1 VNVLGDLA
9 HNHFLPE
16 PDSPE
21 LEPFR
26 LAFMRMLFA
35 HAEFERRVAELA
47 DVIALKPGFGE
58 TEAIGWFSDA
68 RPKKFRKLCADH
80 QSKHPNG
87 LPEAD
92 DIARCLEKAFD
103 LGKERN
109 WFVHGVWWRID
120 PAAGI
125 IDVHTVRVREEE
137 PLSRTFTVKR
147 IDQIA
152 ESFKDVEVEL
162 WKLQRAV
169 RDRLLTAC
177 KADPRSF
184 AIGLIRHGVDEA
196 RRAFLDCMAEIDP
209 DRIAD
214 GKAAALFDTFA
225 GSPQ

>member
-1 VNVLGDLA
+1 
-9 HNHFLPE
+9 
-16 PDSPE
+16 
-21 LEPFR
+21 
-26 LAFMRMLFA
+26 
-35 HAEFERRVAELA
+35 
-47 DVIALKPGFGE
+47 
-58 TEAIGWFSDA
+58 
-68 RPKKFRKLCADH
+68 
-80 QSKHPNG
+80 
-87 LPEAD
+87 
-92 DIARCLEKAFD
+92 
-103 LGKERN
+103 
-109 WFVHGVWWRID
+109 VHGVWWRID

>member
-1 VNVLGDLA
+1 MVPSGLA
-9 HNHFLPE
+9 HLHFFPE

-35 HAEFERRVAELA
+35 HAEFERRMAELA

-58 TEAIGWFSDA
+58 TEAIRWFSDV

-87 LPEAD
+87 LPEVD
-92 DIARCLEKAFD
+92 DIARWLEKAFD

-109 WFVHGVWWRID
+109 WLVHGFWWTID
-120 PAAGI
+120 PATG

-137 PLSRTFTVKR
+137 PLSRTFTVER

-169 RDRLLTAC
+169 RDRLRKAC
-177 KADPRSF
+177 EADPGSF
-184 AIGLIRHGVDEA
+184 AIGLIQHGVDEA
-196 RRAFLDCMAEIDP
+196 RAAFLDIMVEIDP
-209 DRIAD
+209 DMIAN
-214 GKAAALFDTFA
+214 GKAAALFDTF
-225 GSPQ
+225 GGPPQ